1 MAAMRIE
8 LFNNLLITCAQ
19 QPVLSVNTN
28 RLQSLLAW
36 LVLNSEAAQPR
47 EQVAFLLWPE
57 SIESQARTN
66 LRQLLHHLRRALPAE
81 CCYLEADN
89 HSVQW
94 RRDPA
99 CTIDVVEFDA
109 AVARAAD
116 AAKRGN
122 TDGERA
128 ALEEAACLYQDDL
141 LRSLYDDW
149 LLPEREHYRRQLLH
163 ALLRLALLLEERRD
177 YPAAIRHAERLVA
190 LDPLAEAHHQ
200 VLIRL
205 HAGHHDR
212 ASALRAFHQC
222 KQVLRRELGVD
233 PDAATRELFDQVLR
247 SEPLAG
253 ARAELPPTV
262 AESPAPMVG
271 RGKEWEQL
279 LECWRGAVRGGKHLA
294 LIEGEPGI
302 GKTRLAEELYEW
314 CSHQEGAVAR
324 ARCYSASG
332 RLAYAPIA
340 GWLRSEPLS
349 AACAQLAQAQLAELA
364 RVMPEILAQY
374 PTLQRPHPLAESWER
389 RHFYHALNAAF
400 GKARGPLLLLIDDLQ
415 WCDPD
420 SFEWLH
426 SLFRSD
432 LVSRILVVGTVRP
445 EETGRTHPLAG
456 LLSDLRQSGQAVE
469 LPLSPLNA
477 EETAALAA
485 QVADR
490 PLDAADLGA
499 LYRATKGNPLF
510 VVESVRAGL
519 RDPAAKGADLSAA
532 APPRIHAVITAR
544 LAQLSPAAY
553 ELAGLTSAMGQTF
566 TLDLLAKSTDW
577 DDDSLSA
584 ALDELWQ
591 RRIIEG
597 QGEEHGVAQYDF
609 THDRLREVAYAE
621 LSPVRRRF
629 LHRRIARA
637 LEELHEADPESI
649 SGQLAAH
656 CEAAGMAE
664 PAIRHYLA
672 AAAEARHR
680 YADAEAAGLLRRALA
695 LCRNFPETTRRDHQE
710 LELLVTLGPVLVT
723 TQGYSTPEV
732 GELYERALLLS
743 RGLGEKEHVF
753 PVLSGAWVFHAVR
766 GQLEVSREL
775 AQQCLDLANHEGV
788 PTLSVMGHF
797 LLGSCNFHL
806 GRLEG
811 SKMHLDHTLAAFS
824 GGSHPALAMFAGPDV
839 GVFCR
844 SYQSH
849 VLWHL
854 GNAEQAARKSEEA
867 LAAARQVSHP
877 FSMAIALVY
886 AALLHVFHRESER
899 ALARAEEAVAVC
911 RKHGFAYYLS
921 VAEILAGWAM
931 AMSGDAETGVA
942 RLRGGLETFRA
953 SGAELRLPFY
963 HGLLAEACAR
973 AGHLGEALA
982 NISTGFA
989 FQGKNGEVWAAAD
1002 LHRIHGDLL
1011 LLNQNPL
1018 QAQASY
1024 QRSLDTARLAG
1035 AHMYELR
1042 AVACLYELENAGS
1055 PRV

>member
-1 MAAMRIE
+1 MRIE

-36 LVLNSEAAQPR
+36 LVLNSESAQSR
-47 EQVAFLLWPE
+47 EQLAFLLWPE

-99 CTIDVVEFDA
+99 CTVDVVEFETA
-109 AVARAAD
+109 LARAAD

-122 TDGERA
+122 VEGERA
-128 ALEEAACLYQDDL
+128 ALEEAARLYQDDL

-149 LLPEREHYRRQLLH
+149 LLPKREHYRRQLAH
-163 ALLRLALLLEERRD
+163 TLLRLALLLEERRD
-177 YPAAIRHAERLVA
+177 YPAAIRHAERLIA

-200 VLIRL
+200 LLIRL
-205 HAGHHDR
+205 HAGHRDR
-212 ASALRAFHQC
+212 ASALRAYHQC

-233 PDAATRELFDQVLR
+233 PDAATCELFDQVLR
-247 SEPLAG
+247 SEPLAA
-253 ARAELPPTV
+253 ARAELPPAA

-271 RGKEWEQL
+271 RRKEWEQL
-279 LECWRGAVRGGKHLA
+279 LECWRRVVRGDRHLA

-314 CSHQEGAVAR
+314 CSHQEGTVAR
-324 ARCYSASG
+324 ARCFSASG

-340 GWLRSEPLS
+340 GWLRSEPLT
-349 AACAQLAQAQLAELA
+349 AACAQLAQGQLAELA
-364 RVMPEILAQY
+364 RVMPEILAQH
-374 PTLQRPHPLAESWER
+374 PGIQRPHPLAESWER

-400 GKARGPLLLLIDDLQ
+400 NKVRGPLLLLIDDLQ
-415 WCDPD
+415 WCDSD

-432 LVSRILVVGTVRP
+432 PASRILVVGTVRP

-456 LLSDLRQSGQAVE
+456 LLSELRQSGQAVE
-469 LPLSPLNA
+469 LPLSPLNV

-485 QVADR
+485 QVAER

-499 LYRATKGNPLF
+499 LYRTTKGNPLF
-510 VVESVRAGL
+510 VVESIRAGL
-519 RDPAAKGADLSAA
+519 RNPGAKGADLSAA
-532 APPRIHAVITAR
+532 PPRITAVITAR

-553 ELAGLTSAMGQTF
+553 ELAGLAGAIGETF

-597 QGEEHGVAQYDF
+597 QGEEHGMAQYDF
-609 THDRLREVAYAE
+609 THDRLREVAYAV

-637 LEELHEADPESI
+637 LQELHEADPESI

-664 PAIRHYLA
+664 PAMHHYLA

-695 LCRNFPETTRRDHQE
+695 LCRNFPETTRRDRQE

-723 TQGYSTPEV
+723 TLGYSLPEV
-732 GELYERALLLS
+732 GEVYERALLLS
-743 RGLGEKEHVF
+743 RRLGEKEHVF

-788 PTLSVMGHF
+788 PTLSVTGHF

-806 GRLEG
+806 GRMER
-811 SKMHLDHTLAAFS
+811 SKTHLDQALAAFS
-824 GGSHPALAMFAGPDV
+824 GSSHPALAMFAGPDV

-854 GNAEQAARKSEEA
+854 GNAQEASRKSGEA
-867 LAAARQVSHP
+867 LASARQVSHP
-877 FSMAIALVY
+877 FSLAIALAY
-886 AALLHVFHRESER
+886 AAMLHVFHHEFDG
-899 ALARAEEAVAVC
+899 ALSRAEEAVAVC
-911 RKHGFAYYLS
+911 RKHGFTYYLS

-931 AMSGDAETGVA
+931 AMSGNAETGVA

-973 AGHLGEALA
+973 AGRLGDALA
-982 NISTGFA
+982 NISNGFA

-1024 QRSLDTARLAG
+1024 QRSFDTARLAG
-1035 AHMYELR
+1035 AGMYELR
-1042 AVACLYELENAGS
+1042 AAGCLQKLKNAGS